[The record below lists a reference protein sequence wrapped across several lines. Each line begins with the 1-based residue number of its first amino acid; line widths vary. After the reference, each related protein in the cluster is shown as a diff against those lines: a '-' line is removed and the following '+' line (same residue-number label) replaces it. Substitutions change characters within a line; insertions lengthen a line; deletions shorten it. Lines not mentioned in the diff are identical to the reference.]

1 MRNFRLIYL
10 LYPRCELFVSRDP
23 KYLSDFRTPREDT
36 PFRRASLL
44 SIIARMSLSSNKP
57 LLCFAHRGASGHEPE
72 NTLLSFS
79 KALELGASWIEFDV
93 RAVENE
99 AIVFHDRTLTRCAKR
114 FGFIDRQSL
123 ATVRSYDV
131 GKRERI
137 PLFSEVLAL
146 IKGKAKAQVELKGY
160 GAASVAAR
168 VIREALAQGW
178 QAEDFLVSAFD
189 QSELSLFKRARPEI
203 PIGLL
208 IYGYPINVDEMIK
221 TFEPISIHL
230 HIDSVTTQRITDAHA
245 RGLDVYVYTANE
257 MRDIETLRD
266 MGVDG
271 LFTNFP
277 ERVLGLTRKNVS
289 VPASAASDKEGK
301 T

>member
-1 MRNFRLIYL
+1 MS
-10 LYPRCELFVSRDP
+10 P
-23 KYLSDFRTPREDT
+23 
-36 PFRRASLL
+36 PFRS
-44 SIIARMSLSSNKP
+44 P

-72 NTLLSFS
+72 NTLRSFS
-79 KALELGASWIEFDV
+79 KALDLGASWIEFDV

-99 AIVFHDRTLTRCAKR
+99 AVVFHDRTLTRCAKR
-114 FGFIDRQSL
+114 LGFIDRQSL

-131 GKRERI
+131 GQGERI

-160 GAASVAAR
+160 NSATVAAR
-168 VIREALAQGW
+168 VIREALALGW
-178 QAEDFLVSAFD
+178 QTNDFLVSAFD
-189 QSELSLFKRARPEI
+189 QNELSMFKRELPAVPL
-203 PIGLL
+203 GLL

-257 MRDIETLRD
+257 VRDIESLRD
-266 MGVDG
+266 MGIDG
-271 LFTNFP
+271 LFTNYP
-277 ERVLGLTRKNVS
+277 ERVLGLTRKNARS
-289 VPASAASDKEGK
+289 
-301 T
+301 